1 MGLPLI
7 LWNFPSKVTR
17 ILSPQVS
24 PFSLGST
31 AVLALAGFIP
41 TLLFCPHW
49 DHSSCLGMEEGL
61 PLSAFALGSQELY
74 KFFPVGCNDTFDRES
89 MFCLTQ
95 FFVKRSTWAPSW
107 LTCLNCFLSRWF
119 YLMAI
124 RDDLYPP
131 QPPMPSFFLKLNPM
145 LDSTFISWSF
155 RSLRNHNEYLWAS
168 WGQFFVP
175 RTLQE
180 SMSNY
185 IYWIN
190 R

>member
-131 QPPMPSFFLKLNPM
+131 QPPMPSFFWGLTPCWIPHLFHGLSGALGTTMNTCEHLEDNFLFLGLYKSQCPII
-145 LDSTFISWSF
+145 FI
-155 RSLRNHNEYLWAS
+155 E
-168 WGQFFVP
+168 
-175 RTLQE
+175 
-180 SMSNY
+180 
-185 IYWIN
+185 
-190 R
+190 